1 MKFEK
6 YFNAG
11 FDESYVRTIASKF
24 DISPKVMEIIM
35 SRGYETEED
44 IKDFLYGDN
53 LSFYDPF
60 LLSGMKEAVERINRA
75 INENEKIV
83 VFGDY
88 DVDGISATAILVKMF
103 EKFGKTVDTFL
114 PNRFIDGY
122 GITNST
128 IDKVINMYNPS
139 LIITVDCGISC
150 HDEIEYAK
158 NRGLDVI
165 VTDHHEIPEIIP
177 ETIVVNAKLPNQDYP
192 FKELCGTGV
201 ALKLSQAL
209 LGYDKANEFLPIAT
223 IATIADIVSL
233 TDENRLIVKKG
244 LKLMDKFLP
253 IGLKKLIAKNKIN
266 LKNLQA
272 SDIAFKIAP
281 KINSSGRM
289 GDANDSLVLYLE
301 NDINIIEKQIEKIN
315 AHNSRRQE
323 LCSKVYSDC
332 KKMLAKKDI
341 SDFRCIC
348 LYSAEWDHGILGI
361 TCAKLVEDYNC
372 PVFLFAKE
380 GDTLKGSARSI
391 KDINI
396 HNILSSLQDILTTF
410 GGHSVAAG
418 LSLDVSK
425 FDEFQK
431 RVNSYIFKNINDSM
445 FTPIKYYDCKI
456 SINDINDKFLRDL
469 QLLEPCGLNNPK
481 PMFLISTNN
490 FSISIL
496 KNFKQHANITLDKKL
511 QLIFFNY
518 VDNATNL
525 RLCNEHNFIIEL
537 NNETGKL
544 YKGSIKAYKSGY
556 EIDKKYSSLINA
568 GKLYQISNEY
578 KDVKSI
584 EYSCYDETKLIEF
597 LSKAS
602 TSVYGIAFVSYD
614 FDKYQNFINNYDL
627 SSIYNFELFNDYEFA
642 PFNSLIICPQD
653 FSWAKNFKEIV
664 FLDQV
669 YNSEFISHIQ
679 LYTKAKL
686 FFPIKQNFNKNIFNQ
701 IDFSRQFFA
710 QQFANLKKIN
720 NEKFLSI
727 FELFNNFK
735 RNNKISFANFYFIYL
750 VFSQLGIIKISE
762 IDGVKQLFI
771 NDEIKT
777 NLNNSKLYSY
787 CSFIKKIN

>member
-11 FDESYVRTIASKF
+11 FDENYVKTIATQF

-44 IKDFLYGDN
+44 IKNFLYGDN
-53 LSFYDPF
+53 LDFYDPF
-60 LLSGMKEAVERINRA
+60 LLSGMNEAVKRIREA
-75 INENEKIV
+75 INKNEKIV

-103 EKFGKTVDTFL
+103 EKFGVSVNTFL

-122 GITNST
+122 GVTNST

-158 NRGLDVI
+158 SKGIDVI
-165 VTDHHEIPEIIP
+165 VTDHHEIPDVIP

-209 LGYDKANEFLPIAT
+209 LGFEKSNEFLPIAA

-233 TDENRLIVKKG
+233 TDENRLIIKRG
-244 LKLMDKFLP
+244 LKLMEKFLP
-253 IGLKKLIAKNKIN
+253 IGLKKLISKNKIT
-266 LKNLQA
+266 LKNIQA

-301 NDINIIEKQIEKIN
+301 KDLNIIEKQIEKVN
-315 AHNSRRQE
+315 AHNTRRQE
-323 LCSKVYSDC
+323 LCSKVYADC
-332 KKMLAKKDI
+332 KKLLANKNLSDI
-341 SDFRCIC
+341 RCIC
-348 LYSAEWDHGILGI
+348 LYSEDWDHGILGI
-361 TCAKLVEDYNC
+361 TCAKLVEEYNC
-372 PVFLFAKE
+372 PVFLFSKE
-380 GDTLKGSARSI
+380 GDILKGSARSI

-418 LSLDVSK
+418 LSLDVTK
-425 FDEFQK
+425 FDEFEK
-431 RVNSYIFKNINDSM
+431 RVNSYIFKNIKDSM
-445 FTPIKYYDCKI
+445 FAPIKYYDCAL
-456 SINDINDKFLRDL
+456 SVNDINDKFLTDL

-481 PMFLISTNN
+481 PMFLVTTDN

-496 KNFKQHANITLDKKL
+496 KNFKQHANITIWKKL

-525 RLCNEHNFIIEL
+525 RLCSEHNFIIEL
-537 NNETGKL
+537 NNELGKL
-544 YKGSIKAYKSGY
+544 YKGSVKAYKSGY
-556 EIDKKYSSLINA
+556 QIDKKYSTLINA
-568 GKLYQISNEY
+568 GKLYQISNVSKSNSSVEY
-578 KDVKSI
+578 T
-584 EYSCYDETKLIEF
+584 CYDETKLINF

-602 TSVYGIAFVSYD
+602 TSVYGIAFVCYD
-614 FDKYQNFINNYDL
+614 FDRYQHFIKNYDL
-627 SSIYNFELFNDYEFA
+627 TAIYNFELFNDYDFA
-642 PFNSLIICPQD
+642 PFNSLIVCPQD

-669 YNSEFISHIQ
+669 YNSEFISYIQ
-679 LYTKAKL
+679 KYTSAKIYL
-686 FFPIKQNFNKNIFNQ
+686 PIKQNFNKNIFYQ
-701 IDFSRQFFA
+701 IDFSRQYFA
-710 QQFANLKKIN
+710 HQFANFKKIN
-720 NEKFLSI
+720 KEKFLSI
-727 FELFNNFK
+727 FE
-735 RNNKISFANFYFIYL
+735 
-750 VFSQLGIIKISE
+750 
-762 IDGVKQLFI
+762 
-771 NDEIKT
+771 
-777 NLNNSKLYSY
+777 
-787 CSFIKKIN
+787 